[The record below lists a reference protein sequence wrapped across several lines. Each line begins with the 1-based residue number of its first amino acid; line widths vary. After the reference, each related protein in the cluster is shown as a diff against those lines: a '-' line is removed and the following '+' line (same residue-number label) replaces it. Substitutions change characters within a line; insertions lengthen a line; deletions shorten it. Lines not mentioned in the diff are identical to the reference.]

1 MSSMNVPD
9 FINLLLLK
17 FLVVAEGY
25 VNDPVALCVCVMRST
40 VTLNYPLTL
49 TLKIQFRFIVISLN
63 ETISDYVC

>member
-25 VNDPVALCVCVMRST
+25 VNDPVALCVCDEIHSHIK
-40 VTLNYPLTL
+40 LSININIKDP
-49 TLKIQFRFIVISLN
+49 IQVHCYF
-63 ETISDYVC
+63 T